1 MSKVR
6 HMEKTKKVTRRMKLI
21 SGARKLFSKAL

>member
-1 MSKVR
+1 
-6 HMEKTKKVTRRMKLI
+6 MEKTKKVTRRMKLI